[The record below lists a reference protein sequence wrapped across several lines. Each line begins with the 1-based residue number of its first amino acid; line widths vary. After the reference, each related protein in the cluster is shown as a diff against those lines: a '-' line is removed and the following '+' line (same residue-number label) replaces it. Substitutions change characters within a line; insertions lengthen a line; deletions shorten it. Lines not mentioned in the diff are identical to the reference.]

1 MRQSAARES
10 VSLLYPHECLDG
22 VIDATW
28 KSNQGNRGLD
38 VGQASALHPSR
49 QALLQRSI
57 AQTPIEDDSELLLRR
72 MQETTQH
79 LLAMQARFQ
88 LMHDVQRQQRLAG
101 TTSQDVV
108 SLGEIGVVQELKLA
122 NDNLRW
128 KIQQRDALLVNAY
141 QQIAA
146 LQQRLTEQETQ
157 CHQEQDLSKGA
168 SS

>member
-22 VIDATW
+22 IADAAW
-28 KSNQGNRGLD
+28 KPNQESRVNI
-38 VGQASALHPSR
+38 VGQTKSLHPSR
-49 QALLQRSI
+49 QELLRRSI
-57 AQTPIEDDSELLLRR
+57 AEAPVDDDSELLLRR

-88 LMHDVQRQQRLAG
+88 VMHDVQRHQRLLG

-108 SLGEIGVVQELKLA
+108 TLGEIGVVQELKLA

-128 KIQQRDALLVNAY
+128 KLQQRDALLVNAY

-146 LQQRLTEQETQ
+146 LQQRLMEQDAQ
-157 CHQEQDLSKGA
+157 CHERASKGESA
-168 SS
+168 